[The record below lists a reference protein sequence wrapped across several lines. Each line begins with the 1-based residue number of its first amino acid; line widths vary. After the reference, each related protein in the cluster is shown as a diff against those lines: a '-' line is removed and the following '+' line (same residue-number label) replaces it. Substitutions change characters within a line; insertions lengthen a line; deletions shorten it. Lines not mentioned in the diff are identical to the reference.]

1 MPILFL
7 LDWCLFYIL
16 QFWHRSRFPIFCF
29 SLAMSIFHFVIILHF
44 PLLCFF
50 PVTYLR
56 TSSSSIVVPWS
67 RWSRIDESGQ
77 TQPACTGDIA
87 CATVDMHAHRSVW
100 TVGQSPALSVCASC
114 LCKPIGCILL
124 WKRQALV
131 CQACLFKHW
140 QSHASMPR
148 LANTITFFPWKTPQQ
163 KLLVFLQQIHPPL
176 QIGSTDWRN
185 RINANLSITLALNNN
200 HINNGAHWQEEE
212 RQEKG
217 EQSRACCKGQGQSKR
232 GSKGVVGF
240 SIKGDIGTN
249 KEERC
254 TNNEGYKCWRSTW
267 KDACRKEI
275 NGVWETFC
283 QTGETNQEEEPS
295 VADSLVNHLSS
306 WKSFESFATI
316 KALDVTM
323 AMTSAVGS
331 KTTTLELEG
340 LVDDEPPEQST
351 TKSVGLEEL
360 TSVKATGWSINGNI
374 LGGSTNRSWERNSNS
389 AGTSGGPNT
398 NKVHQSWKEGID
410 SIREVWIWI
419 DLNPSSFSPH
429 QEGDWYLWWP
439 WQCHKNKEQSSEQHD
454 KQCSDESK
462 VDITSDCVCFEKGI
476 SSSKSFQ
483 KQVWLIAKSLTL
495 WNTLFPT
502 AQQIFGRGF
511 EKWCQ
516 QRQSVIWTIQ
526 NGQCCL
532 CYILWFTTGSWLWWW
547 TKKRFTIKETE
558 IVFAAFSSNFHRS
571 IEIQKDGIQK
581 EIFDTQESNQGRV
594 ENCDQK
600 EGQGFESQLR
610 RQSQDCWVGES
621 SSLCGCLTNQMG
633 HNLVL
638 PWPHTRWSKTNGKKK
653 QAVVQHL
660 SQTIVQGSFQA
671 KDWTSRDCF

>member
-1 MPILFL
+1 MNSKNSCPCHLSHLHIFPFASNVKHIYCPQLIFQTMWLLHFGSLGLILCPQCLPLKSRSTLPFVLMPILFL

-29 SLAMSIFHFVIILHF
+29 SLAMSIFHFAIILHF

-100 TVGQSPALSVCASC
+100 TVGQSPALSVCAFC
-114 LCKPIGCILL
+114 LCKPTGCILL

-131 CQACLFKHW
+131 CQACVFKHW

-306 WKSFESFATI
+306 WKSFEMSQWQWRLQ
-316 KALDVTM
+316 LD
-323 AMTSAVGS
+323 
-331 KTTTLELEG
+331 
-340 LVDDEPPEQST
+340 
-351 TKSVGLEEL
+351 
-360 TSVKATGWSINGNI
+360 
-374 LGGSTNRSWERNSNS
+374 
-389 AGTSGGPNT
+389 
-398 NKVHQSWKEGID
+398 
-410 SIREVWIWI
+410 
-419 DLNPSSFSPH
+419 
-429 QEGDWYLWWP
+429 
-439 WQCHKNKEQSSEQHD
+439 
-454 KQCSDESK
+454 
-462 VDITSDCVCFEKGI
+462 
-476 SSSKSFQ
+476 
-483 KQVWLIAKSLTL
+483 
-495 WNTLFPT
+495 
-502 AQQIFGRGF
+502 
-511 EKWCQ
+511 
-516 QRQSVIWTIQ
+516 QRQQ
-526 NGQCCL
+526 
-532 CYILWFTTGSWLWWW
+532 
-547 TKKRFTIKETE
+547 
-558 IVFAAFSSNFHRS
+558 
-571 IEIQKDGIQK
+571 
-581 EIFDTQESNQGRV
+581 
-594 ENCDQK
+594 
-600 EGQGFESQLR
+600 
-610 RQSQDCWVGES
+610 
-621 SSLCGCLTNQMG
+621 
-633 HNLVL
+633 
-638 PWPHTRWSKTNGKKK
+638 PWNWRG
-653 QAVVQHL
+653 
-660 SQTIVQGSFQA
+660 
-671 KDWTSRDCF
+671 